1 MARRDDRR
9 PAVDARPLT
18 GKALTAVQ
26 LEPARVLAFEGSVR
40 SGKTFASLLDWV
52 RFTRTA
58 PPGRLLM
65 TGRTERT
72 IINNLILPLQE
83 MLGARRVRINR
94 GEGKVW
100 VLGREIMLIGANNE
114 QARTK
119 IQGLTLVGA
128 YVDEAS
134 TLPESFF
141 NMLYSRL
148 SVAGARMWLTSNPE
162 GPGHWL
168 LVKWLQ
174 RARLWIDRDGRRH
187 VNDAPGALNLVRV
200 TFRLD
205 DNPNLD
211 PGYVAD
217 LKKSYT
223 GLWYRRYIGAEW
235 VAADGAVYDCWEPDR
250 HVVAHADLPKITRCL
265 GVGVDWGTTNPSAGI
280 LLGLGE
286 DRRLYAV
293 DEWWL
298 AKPADAAGYT
308 PGQQSES
315 LRGWLDRLER
325 RPEWVI
331 VDPAAA
337 AFRAQ
342 LFHDGLSTAA
352 ADNRVIDGIMT
363 VSTLLARGQL
373 AISDRCANLIRELP
387 SYSWDDKATA
397 KGEDAPV
404 KINDHAADGLRYA
417 VKSTESLWRGL
428 IDTEQKEAA

>member
-1 MARRDDRR
+1 MDTN
-9 PAVDARPLT
+9 PLT
-18 GKALTAVQ
+18 GKALTACQ
-26 LEPARVLAFEGSVR
+26 LEPARITAYEGSVR
-40 SGKTFASLLDWV
+40 SGKTVASLLDWV
-52 RFTRTA
+52 KFTRNA
-58 PPGRLLM
+58 PAGRLLM

-83 MLGARRVRINR
+83 MLGARRVKINR
-94 GEGKVW
+94 GEGLVW
-100 VLGREIMLIGANNE
+100 ICGREIMLIGANNE

-148 SVAGARMWLTSNPE
+148 SLAGARMWLTSNPE

-168 LVKWLQ
+168 LVKWLR
-174 RARLWIDRDGRRH
+174 RAQLWIDRDGKRH
-187 VNDAPGALNLVRV
+187 VNDSDDALNLHRV
-200 TFRLD
+200 TFKLD

-211 PGYVAD
+211 PLYVAD

-250 HVVAHADLPKITRCL
+250 HVIAYDQLPAMSRIL
-265 GVGVDWGTTNPSAGI
+265 GLGCDWGTTNPSAGI
-280 LLGLGE
+280 LLGLGV
-286 DRRLYAV
+286 DNRLYAV
-293 DEWWL
+293 DEWWMK
-298 AKPADAAGYT
+298 KPQDGAAYP

-315 LRGWLDRLER
+315 LRGWLDALDA

-331 VDPAAA
+331 LDPSAA
-337 AFRAQ
+337 AFRWQ
-342 LFHDGLSTAA
+342 LYNDGLNAQP
-352 ADNRVIDGIMT
+352 ADNSVINGILQ

-373 AISDRCANLIRELP
+373 VISDRCVNLIRELP

-397 KGEDAPV
+397 KGEDAPM
-404 KINDHAADGLRYA
+404 KIDDHACDALRYV
-417 VKSTESLWRGL
+417 VKTTEVLWRNH
-428 IDTEQKEAA
+428 IDTEQRSAA